1 MESNLKDFTEKEA
14 TAYDKSL
21 SKMYKPTG
29 VKLDDLM
36 NEALDKALDKAS
48 EQEIQIRL
56 GKHFGI
62 KNICIPNVLMTGE
75 YRKEI
80 LPEIEKL
87 EPWKRP
93 SKMYEADLVYI
104 TKSKYL
110 TEIEI
115 KVNMNDFRNDF
126 NKKIYHSSP
135 IVSALY
141 YALPEELYKKHKDEI
156 QKRVAG
162 IAGIITVSYDCKIDA
177 KAPKRKDVEPL
188 TDTQI
193 KDFMR
198 IGCMKWFKGGVCDGE
213 NATQQKD

>member
-80 LPEIEKL
+80 LPE
-87 EPWKRP
+87 
-93 SKMYEADLVYI
+93 
-104 TKSKYL
+104 
-110 TEIEI
+110 
-115 KVNMNDFRNDF
+115 
-126 NKKIYHSSP
+126 
-135 IVSALY
+135 
-141 YALPEELYKKHKDEI
+141 ELYKKHKDEI

-198 IGCMKWFKGGVCDGE
+198 IGCMKWFKGVM
-213 NATQQKD
+213 